1 MFDNYRRKPMNFG
14 FVETRDFFTYH
25 PIGYF
30 DAKDSPMK
38 RTNFSEQ
45 KHGAVTYLTKKE
57 LKQLVKHWNK
67 ILKQQGEIKD

>member
-1 MFDNYRRKPMNFG
+1 MVSYVVMFDNYSFRPMNFG

-30 DAKDSPMK
+30 DASGSPMK

-45 KHGAVTYLTKKE
+45 KHGAVTYITKEE
-57 LKQLVKHWNK
+57 LKRLV
-67 ILKQQGEIKD
+67 GYFGVR